1 MCGLLMKSIPR
12 IPKDYDGQTPT
23 GRKIE
28 SLLSQVLEDISKT
41 QKQGITVIEPV
52 WKEIVGPKINELTK
66 VVDFQKGTL
75 FIKVKNATL
84 LSILSSQE
92 KPRLMQNLKE
102 KLPNIHFVNL
112 VFQFG

>member
-1 MCGLLMKSIPR
+1 MKSIPR
-12 IPKDYDGQTPT
+12 IPKDYDGQSPT
-23 GRKIE
+23 GRKLE
-28 SLLSQVLEDISKT
+28 TLLTQVLEDIGKT
-41 QKQGITVIEPV
+41 QKQGIHVIEPV
-52 WKEIVGPKINELTK
+52 WKEIVGTKISELTR
-66 VVDFQKGTL
+66 VADFQKGTL

-92 KPRLMQNLKE
+92 KPRLMQNLRE

>member
-1 MCGLLMKSIPR
+1 MKSIER
-12 IPKDYDGQTPT
+12 IPKDYDGLDPT
-23 GRKIE
+23 GRSIE
-28 SLLSQVLEDISKT
+28 TLLPQVLKTISKNQQQSILT
-41 QKQGITVIEPV
+41 IELA
-52 WKEIVGPKINELTK
+52 WKEIVGAKISEFTK
-66 VVDFQKGTL
+66 VYDYQKGVL

-102 KLPNIHFVNL
+102 KLPNIHFAKL

>member
-1 MCGLLMKSIPR
+1 MKSSER
-12 IPKDYDGQTPT
+12 IPKDYDGLDPT
-23 GRKIE
+23 GRRIE
-28 SLLSQVLEDISKT
+28 TLLPDILISIAKT
-41 QKQGITVIEPV
+41 QQQSITIIDAV
-52 WKEIVGPKINELTK
+52 WKEIVGPKIYDFTK
-66 VVDFQKGTL
+66 LHDFNKGVL

-92 KPRLMQNLKE
+92 KGRLMQNLKD

>member
-1 MCGLLMKSIPR
+1 MKSIER
-12 IPKDYDGQTPT
+12 IPKDYDGLKPT
-23 GRKIE
+23 GRGIDT
-28 SLLSQVLEDISKT
+28 LLPEILEGISKT
-41 QKQGITVIEPV
+41 QQQSILLIEAT
-52 WKEIVGPKINELTK
+52 WKEVVGIKIFELTK
-66 VVDFQKGTL
+66 VADYQKGVL

-92 KPRLMQNLKE
+92 KGRLMQNLKE